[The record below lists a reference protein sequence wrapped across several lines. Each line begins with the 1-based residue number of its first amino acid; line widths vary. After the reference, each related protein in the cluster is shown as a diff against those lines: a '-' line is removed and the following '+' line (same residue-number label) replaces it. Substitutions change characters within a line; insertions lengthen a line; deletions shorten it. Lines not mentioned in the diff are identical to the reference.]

1 LTTLQFS
8 KEFTKVRIYKSVV
21 IFKNINSIK
30 MAFSGIKDVDLK
42 ILSKLEDK
50 DLLNVCITKNKYVYH
65 ICNDENF
72 WRNRILKKYGNF
84 IVYYKPEDSNWK
96 KFYMQT
102 IIDLE
107 RFKDAP
113 MKFFRQI
120 VWYKDIYNSFYV
132 KHNDNLEIEPTYI
145 RLDKAPTWVLLNLYL
160 LNLGRKIRLGVYK
173 LQFRVKT
180 FYNPTPIELLNFLN
194 ENLRNRNSLIIDIE
208 KEYLTNIYYPRFDSV
223 DTYQ

>member
-1 LTTLQFS
+1 
-8 KEFTKVRIYKSVV
+8 
-21 IFKNINSIK
+21 

-42 ILSKLEDK
+42 ILSRLEDK
-50 DLLNVCITKNKYVYH
+50 DLLNVCMQKNKYVYH

-84 IVYYKPEDSNWK
+84 VGYYKPEDSNWK

-113 MKFFRQI
+113 MNFFRQI
-120 VWYKDIYNSFYV
+120 VWHKDIYNSFYI
-132 KHNDNLEIEPTYI
+132 KRTNNIEINPTYI

-160 LNLGRKIRLGVYK
+160 LNIGKVIKLGVRRNN
-173 LQFRVKT
+173 FPIKT
-180 FYNPTPIELLNFLN
+180 FHNPTPIELLNFLN
-194 ENLRNRNSLIIDIE
+194 ENLANPNSVIIDIQN
-208 KEYLTNIYYPRFDSV
+208 EYLTNIYFPSLKSI
-223 DTYQ
+223 DTYL